1 MSNSSVAQV
10 MVAQI
15 GGAADSSS
23 HPMQGP
29 LSSAVC
35 GSAQPTGGVSS
46 RFEDVLV
53 DARLSAG
60 RSSGSSNLRPRS
72 SQSAGTA
79 GETLVAK
86 TENGGQGE
94 EAGAGLADEAGMI
107 ESSACLAA
115 AFAGIAETVCFEPTA
130 TDFANSIGDCP
141 ETLGLEG
148 VGRTIRAGFAQ
159 QMHNGT
165 KLGPGV
171 QSPGFG
177 SARLAGFTTI
187 PLVADASG
195 EAGAAA
201 SGMAVGQ
208 HLWPKPPLA
217 AMQGNQPFIGLRFGG
232 AIGLNSVGVGPALA
246 WGAMPGAGWSTM
258 IVPGP
263 ARTVHHTRDLDG
275 VIHQAPV
282 NSTHSEGLT
291 AIGSPMPTEVPVD
304 TAREGTAQAEIDPDM
319 MQLQGASTE
328 SEAAQST
335 QSGADPDSAQV
346 LMNAAQD
353 TDGGRAAGGNPIG
366 SRRNLMRSEALA
378 SRPGRGRKPATA
390 AGAGSARALGRLPYT
405 ADRALQGE
413 LDAGPQRQ
421 RLFRRKRD
429 SGAAARRGK
438 RTQTGRDRMGC
449 SSRIRLHLDAESS
462 MHTRWCGLGPRRQ
475 FTLAERSD
483 SAYTVKTGRSRVQAG
498 AISVRRQHV
507 PTGLESG
514 TRVTGAA
521 GRQSIAAELET
532 VFAEPG
538 DSGPGRSIV
547 SMDAATQEPAATGA
561 RDVNG
566 APTSQETDASPG
578 RVADKSLEATAD
590 ARPKRAVETSWETA
604 AGAPLERATD
614 ESWPRAADT
623 SLERATNAS
632 WERATD
638 TAAERAA
645 VTSSERAAAAS
656 WERATNT
663 ASQRVSNTSPET
675 AADTS
680 LASART
686 TERGH
691 SLRVE
696 AGSGRSAIVETEEAP
711 VTDGQTSAIRAS
723 GTQPQDQRGT
733 GQAIETMVRA
743 RSAMREQQPTET
755 AQTGDSES
763 MHIDTRLPE
772 TRIETTAPKAAVAE
786 SAEPRSVI
794 EQIVNRVAL
803 RIQASAIT
811 IRLRPSALG
820 LWKCEL
826 RSTTPGGSSPEF
838 GQRPVRLCAY
848 FVHLRTGSCSHSG
861 SRGWTCRRSGSVRFA
876 AHRLTPAG
884 KSCDTGWHRD
894 NITMEARP
902 VCRQAIIIPD
912 TIGRAGSTS
921 RTLTLTGTIIRWMR
935 LSCRRIHSTAARMD
949 LQVGRGVERRA
960 ERRNNRQGGKNLQY
974 STAVNQTATDY
985 SNVNVSSR
993 QEGVGQERFSHAADN
1008 GAPNQDAQCRRQ
1020 KPVYAASCPVASME
1034 QMERRRSG
1042 ETGVA

>member
-217 AMQGNQPFIGLRFGG
+217 AMQGNQPFIGLPFGG
-232 AIGLNSVGVGPALA
+232 AIGLNSVADGPALA
-246 WGAMPGAGWSTM
+246 WGPMPGAGWSTM

-346 LMNAAQD
+346 LMNAAED
-353 TDGGRAAGGNPIG
+353 TDGGLRPRVAIQSAAGPE
-366 SRRNLMRSEALA
+366 RAVEAAESA
-378 SRPGRGRKPATA
+378 SAGRPEPREEAGHITA
-390 AGAGSARALGRLPYT
+390 AGAGSAGSTGQTARDT
-405 ADRALQGE
+405 ADGAVAVGE
-413 LDAGPQRQ
+413 SSMPDRNNVRGYSVANE
-421 RLFRRKRD
+421 D
-429 SGAAARRGK
+429 SGAGRSQGQENADRPRSPDRVALEQNPVAPSTRRV
-438 RTQTGRDRMGC
+438 
-449 SSRIRLHLDAESS
+449 LDAYEVV
-462 MHTRWCGLGPRRQ
+462 HGLGPRRQ

-483 SAYTVKTGRSRVQAG
+483 GAYTVKTGEVSVQAG

-786 SAEPRSVI
+786 SAEPRSVV

-803 RIQASAIT
+803 RTSSERSAIT
-811 IRLRPSALG
+811 VRLRPERLGSVEVRVEVDDAGRIIAGIRAEARETLRILRSSSHRLMQSLREQGLDVSEVRIGPVRSAQVDTG
-820 LWKCEL
+820 REEL
-826 RSTTPGGSSPEF
+826 RYQLAQGQHRDGSEA
-838 GQRPVRLCAY
+838 GMQAGD
-848 FVHLRTGSCSHSG
+848 HSHSG
-861 SRGWTCRRSGSVRFA
+861 YDWQSRFYEPDAYT
-876 AHRLTPAG
+876 HRHDHSPDASELAG
-884 KSCDTGWHRD
+884 ES
-894 NITMEARP
+894 
-902 VCRQAIIIPD
+902 
-912 TIGRAGSTS
+912 
-921 RTLTLTGTIIRWMR
+921 
-935 LSCRRIHSTAARMD
+935 HSTAARMD
-949 LQVGRGVERRA
+949 LQVGRVEYRA
-960 ERRNNRQGGKNLQY
+960 
-974 STAVNQTATDY
+974 
-985 SNVNVSSR
+985 
-993 QEGVGQERFSHAADN
+993 
-1008 GAPNQDAQCRRQ
+1008 
-1020 KPVYAASCPVASME
+1020 
-1034 QMERRRSG
+1034 
-1042 ETGVA
+1042 